1 MSFRQRNCSDS
12 LAYLQI
18 LKSRSKHNVTFY
30 DRNYIIA
37 PPILNDCST
46 YTVVHTSSSLMP
58 QGRRVSLKMVELAR
72 KVGES
77 LSSIRQKDT
86 VVKSNFMDIVIYKEK
101 PEDFGGQMVSE
112 GSTSVL
118 IPDSTK
124 AILPNT
130 NESLSLQVRK
140 EIGFPM

>member
-1 MSFRQRNCSDS
+1 
-12 LAYLQI
+12 
-18 LKSRSKHNVTFY
+18 
-30 DRNYIIA
+30 
-37 PPILNDCST
+37 
-46 YTVVHTSSSLMP
+46 MP

-130 NESLSLQVRK
+130 NESLSLQVSK